1 VFKFR
6 LNPGNPHV
14 PHNRPGPLGTAAG
27 FRFAPAWHWPCKCN
41 HDGRRN
47 GRRRPKQPLHAI
59 SEDFKRVCTAR
70 KRGLAISLRHRE
82 LMRHNRCQ
90 TFGGKHVPLV
100 EVGTRLRSHLMSSGG
115 SGTIA
120 LTCIYWPRRLKF
132 NLNSMG
138 ISTPVPALRL
148 ALAGL
153 LFVNA
158 VACSGAEFCRDD
170 ATASQF

>member
-1 VFKFR
+1 VFR
-6 LNPGNPHV
+6 LNPGNPHE

-27 FRFAPAWHWPCKCN
+27 FRLAPAWHWPCKCN

-120 LTCIYWPRRLKF
+120 LTCIYWSRLGRRGKTGVEGHAGGLWCGTVRCDPD
-132 NLNSMG
+132 MR
-138 ISTPVPALRL
+138 PVL
-148 ALAGL
+148 APLEWRRTGKA
-153 LFVNA
+153 A
-158 VACSGAEFCRDD
+158 PERHAR
-170 ATASQF
+170 